1 MVNMKRML
9 QFVIILIIMVIPFL
23 VSAEEIESR
32 VSSINGI
39 VDILQV
45 GKVTVT
51 NIGYT
56 RYKSLLAS
64 GKPGV
69 SFNGIIANDYTR
81 DVDFEVILNVYN
93 KEMKV
98 LKELVSTWTIP
109 AGKSIN
115 YEEILYEEELG
126 ISLDNIAYYSVSAEI
141 ESDVDILEG
150 RQNSKYYLENYLV
163 MVNVLDNN
171 VYEVQENFKATFTS
185 SVIPINKGIS
195 FRHKYIRQDGSYV
208 NKRAIISD
216 IYIDDYYTLST
227 EDGIRLLKIG
237 LEDEDISSKDYQIN
251 YNYNVGKDT
260 LRNNDEFVFYL
271 INNNLVKVDG
281 IDFKITMPKEF
292 DEDNIQFIDSN
303 GIEVENVEYEVNGK
317 VIIGRINGVITTG
330 SSYAIRI
337 ILDDNYFINCSS
349 NISGLTIMSVIVPII
364 FIIVAMLIWFINKRN
379 NKSIS
384 YNSIYFNEK
393 INSLELG
400 YLYNGFVKDNDIAS
414 LLFCL
419 TNKGYI
425 EIIKNKKSYKIVK
438 KCEYDGNDR
447 VEMSFM
453 KELFFDKEEINRKE
467 LLMSLTYLSDVIK
480 VKLNNKK
487 NRKNKIFTHSVFNY
501 KLLFWIM
508 ICLIVVIN
516 TINVLIEYQ
525 PNVILFNVIVCTIGY
540 IVLLKGLLS
549 KNKIIEK
556 VLYSLVALI
565 MIVSPIVLTSYKA
578 FIQDSLYL
586 LAYIIG
592 IVVILV
598 IACIESTLSNRTSY
612 GARMLN
618 KIVSYKGYLTSIS
631 DKEID
636 KEIKNNNM
644 CLYEVLPYT
653 LVLGISDKWVD
664 KFRDKE
670 ISKPDWYRVDKF
682 SIDEFYLDVMNIYS
696 DIFIAL
702 KNNGS
707 KE

>member
-1 MVNMKRML
+1 MINVKRML
-9 QFVIILIIMVIPFL
+9 QFMIILIIMIIPFL
-23 VSAEEIESR
+23 VNAEEIESK
-32 VSSINGI
+32 VSSVNGI

-81 DVDFEVILNVYN
+81 DVDFEVTLNVYN
-93 KEMKV
+93 KDMNV
-98 LKELVSTWTIP
+98 LKKLTTIWSIP

-115 YEEILYEEELG
+115 YEQLLYEEELG
-126 ISLDNIAYYSVSAEI
+126 ISLDNISYYSVSAEI

-185 SVIPINKGIS
+185 GVIPINRGIS
-195 FRHKYIRQDGSYV
+195 FRHKYVREDGTYV

-227 EDGIRLLKIG
+227 EEGIRLLKIG
-237 LEDEDISSKDYQIN
+237 LESNDISSKDYQIN

-292 DEDNIQFIDSN
+292 NKDNIQFIDSN
-303 GIEVENVEYEVNGK
+303 GIEVENVEYEVNGN
-317 VIIGRINGVITTG
+317 IIVGKIKGVITSG

-337 ILDDNYFINCSS
+337 ILDDDYFTNCSS
-349 NISGLTIMSVIVPII
+349 NISGLTITSVIVPVI
-364 FIIVAMLIWFINKRN
+364 FIIIAMLIWFINKKN
-379 NKSIS
+379 NESIS
-384 YNSIYFNEK
+384 YDSVYFNEK

-438 KCEYDGNDR
+438 KREYDGNDR

-453 KELFFDKEEINRKE
+453 KELFFDKNEINRKE

-487 NRKNKIFTHSVFNY
+487 NSKNKIFTHSIFNY

-525 PNVILFNVIVCTIGY
+525 PSVILFNIIVCTIGY

-592 IVVILV
+592 VVVILV
-598 IACIESTLSNRTSY
+598 IACIENTLSNRTSY
-612 GARMLN
+612 GARMLS
-618 KIVSYKGYLTSIS
+618 KIVSYKKYLTTIS

-664 KFRDKE
+664 KFREKE
-670 ISKPDWYRVDKF
+670 IIKPDWYIVDKF
-682 SIDEFYLDVMNIYS
+682 NMDEFYLDVMNIYS

>member
-1 MVNMKRML
+1 MVNMKKML
-9 QFVIILIIMVIPFL
+9 QFMIILIIMVIPFL
-23 VSAEEIESR
+23 VSAEEIESK
-32 VSSINGI
+32 VSSVNGI

-45 GKVTVT
+45 GKVNVT
-51 NIGYT
+51 NVGYT

-81 DVDFEVILNVYN
+81 NVDFKITLNIYN
-93 KEMKV
+93 KEMNV
-98 LKELVSTWTIP
+98 LKKLTTTWNIP

-115 YEEILYEEELG
+115 YEQLLYEEELG
-126 ISLDNIAYYSVSAEI
+126 VSLDNIAYYSLSAEI

-150 RQNSKYYLENYLV
+150 RQTSKYYLENYVV
-163 MVNVLDNN
+163 MVNVLNNN

-185 SVIPINKGIS
+185 SVIPVNNKIS
-195 FRHKYIRQDGSYV
+195 FRHKYVREDGTHV
-208 NKRAIISD
+208 NKRAIISN
-216 IYIDDYYTLST
+216 IYIDDYYTLTT
-227 EDGIRLLKIG
+227 EEGNRLLKIG
-237 LEDEDISSKDYQIN
+237 LEDNDISSKDYQIN

-260 LRNNDEFVFYL
+260 LKNNDEFVFYL
-271 INNNLVKVDG
+271 INNNFVKIDG
-281 IDFKITMPKEF
+281 LDFKITMPKEF
-292 DEDNIQFIDSN
+292 NKENIQFIDSN
-303 GIEVENVEYEVNGK
+303 GIEVDNVEYEVKDN
-317 VIIGRINGVITTG
+317 VIIGKIRGVITAD

-349 NISGLTIMSVIVPII
+349 NISGLTIVSVIIPIL
-364 FIIVAMLIWFINKRN
+364 FIIIAMLIWFINKKN
-379 NKSIS
+379 NESIS
-384 YNSIYFNEK
+384 YNSVYFNEK

-419 TNKGYI
+419 ANKGYI

-438 KCEYDGNDR
+438 KREYDGNDR

-453 KELFFDKEEINRKE
+453 KELFFDKDEINRKE

-487 NRKNKIFTHSVFNY
+487 NRKNKIFAHPIFNY
-501 KLLFWIM
+501 KILFWVM
-508 ICLIVVIN
+508 ICLIVIVN
-516 TINVLIEYQ
+516 TINILIEYQ
-525 PNVILFNVIVCTIGY
+525 PSVILFNVIASTIGY
-540 IVLLKGLLS
+540 VILLKGLLS

-586 LAYIIG
+586 LSYIIG

-598 IACIESTLSNRTSY
+598 IACIENTLSNRTSY
-612 GARMLN
+612 GNRMLS
-618 KIVSYKGYLTSIS
+618 KIVSYKKYLNNVS

-636 KEIKNNNM
+636 REIKNNNM

-653 LVLGISDKWVD
+653 LVLGISDKWID
-664 KFRDKE
+664 KFRDKN
-670 ISKPDWYRVDKF
+670 INKPNWYIVDKF
-682 SIDEFYLDVMNIYS
+682 NLDEFYLDVMNIYS
-696 DIFIAL
+696 DVFIAL